1 MLSTF
6 IALVRPIVGVRGLG
20 CRDLLQ
26 HVVAFDQFAEG
37 GVLPVEETSASPRQM
52 KNWLP
57 AESGS
62 CERAIESTPRS
73 CDFLLNS
80 ALIL

>member
-1 MLSTF
+1 
-6 IALVRPIVGVRGLG
+6 
-20 CRDLLQ
+20 
-26 HVVAFDQFAEG
+26 
-37 GVLPVEETSASPRQM
+37 M